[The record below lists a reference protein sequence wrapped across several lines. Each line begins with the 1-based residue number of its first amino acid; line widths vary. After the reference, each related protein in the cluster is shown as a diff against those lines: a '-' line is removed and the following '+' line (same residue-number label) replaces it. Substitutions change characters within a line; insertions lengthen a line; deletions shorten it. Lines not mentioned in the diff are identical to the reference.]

1 MSDLISQVPSVVWPV
16 LGYLFGSISSAVIV
30 SKLFRLDDPRK
41 VGSGN
46 PGATNV
52 LRSGN
57 KLAAGLTLA
66 GDVLKG
72 AIPVLLA
79 KYFGLSNAVVAMVA
93 IGAFMGHLYPVF
105 FGFKG
110 GKGVATAIGVYVALS
125 WPLFIVFGLVWL
137 AAAALFRYSSL
148 AALIASAVTGLTA
161 FAVFNTQAELQLIG
175 AVFWIVAFTFQRH
188 RENIERLK
196 MGTEP
201 KIGKKKGDDKA
212 VDSDA

>member
-1 MSDLISQVPSVVWPV
+1 MFEIPSFAWPV
-16 LGYLFGSISSAVIV
+16 IGYLIGSISSAVLV
-30 SKLFRLDDPRK
+30 SKLFRLGDPRE

-57 KLAAGLTLA
+57 KFAAVLTLI

-72 AIPVLLA
+72 VLPVLLA
-79 KYFGLSNAVVAMVA
+79 QYAGVSSGVLAMVA

-110 GKGVATAIGVYVALS
+110 GKGVATAIGVFVALS
-125 WPLFIVFGLVWL
+125 WKLLAVFVLTWGLV
-137 AAAALFRYSSL
+137 AAITRYSSL
-148 AALIASAVTGLTA
+148 ASLMATALAGVASFVI
-161 FAVFNTQAELQLIG
+161 FNQQHQLQLIG

-196 MGTEP
+196 NGSES
-201 KIGKKKGDDKA
+201 KIGQK
-212 VDSDA
+212 SD

>member
-1 MSDLISQVPSVVWPV
+1 MSVIPSFLWPV
-16 LGYLFGSISSAVIV
+16 LGYLFGSISSAVLV
-30 SKLFRLDDPRK
+30 SKVFSLSDPRE

-57 KLAAGLTLA
+57 KVAAAITLI

-72 AIPVLLA
+72 VLPVVLA
-79 KYFGLSNAVVAMVA
+79 QQAGVSNGVVAMVA
-93 IGAFMGHLYPVF
+93 IAAFMGHLFPIF

-110 GKGVATAIGVYVALS
+110 GKGVATAIGVFVALS
-125 WPLFIVFGLVWL
+125 WKLLLVFVVAWVIT
-137 AAAALFRYSSL
+137 AAISRYSSL
-148 AALIASAVTGLTA
+148 AALVAVAVTGLA
-161 FAVFNTQAELQLIG
+161 SFAVFNQSHQLQLIG

-196 MGTEP
+196 SGAEP
-201 KIGKKKGDDKA
+201 KIGAKKQ
-212 VDSDA
+212 V

>member
-1 MSDLISQVPSVVWPV
+1 MSEIPSFLWPV
-16 LGYLFGSISSAVIV
+16 FGYLFGSISSAILV
-30 SKLFRLDDPRK
+30 SKVFSLSDPRE

-57 KLAAGLTLA
+57 KAAAAITLI

-72 AIPVLLA
+72 VLPVLLA
-79 KYFGLSNAVVAMVA
+79 QQAGVGNGVVAMVA
-93 IGAFMGHLYPVF
+93 IAAFMGHLFPIF

-110 GKGVATAIGVYVALS
+110 GKGVATAIGVFVALS
-125 WPLFIVFGLVWL
+125 WKLLVVFMIAWMLT
-137 AAAALFRYSSL
+137 AAISRYSSL
-148 AALIASAVTGLTA
+148 AALVASALTGLA
-161 FAVFNTQAELQLIG
+161 SFAVFNEPHQLQLIG

-196 MGTEP
+196 SGAEP
-201 KIGKKKGDDKA
+201 KIGAKKA
-212 VDSDA
+212 DS